1 VHAFGNRALGE
12 AGLAI
17 HFLERARRHSRGSES
32 LRRPVEITR
41 SLAKGRLPLY
51 TSIMV
56 SILRELFRHQA
67 HADASMLMAI
77 KRHQVALIDQE
88 LRKLIHHIL
97 VSHRFW
103 IHLSQGLPFNL
114 EVENVVPAT
123 FEELAARFQVTH
135 AQELAWLDRLQAV
148 DLARVLESQYL
159 PQGAVTVGE
168 ALTQVCL
175 HSHGHRAQ
183 CATRLRMLGGEP
195 PPGDYILWAK
205 DRPDPTWV

>member
-1 VHAFGNRALGE
+1 MV
-12 AGLAI
+12 AI
-17 HFLERARRHSRGSES
+17 LQ
-32 LRRPVEITR
+32 
-41 SLAKGRLPLY
+41 
-51 TSIMV
+51 
-56 SILRELFRHQA
+56 ELFRHQA

-77 KRHQVALIDQE
+77 KRHHVALIDQE
-88 LRKLIHHIL
+88 LRELIHHVL

-103 IHLSQGLPFNL
+103 VHLSQGLPFNV

-123 FEELAARFQVTH
+123 FDELAARFQATQ

-159 PQGAVTVGE
+159 PAGPVTVGE

-195 PPGDYILWAK
+195 PPVDYVLWVK
-205 DRPDPTWV
+205 DRPDPIWA

>member
-1 VHAFGNRALGE
+1 
-12 AGLAI
+12 
-17 HFLERARRHSRGSES
+17 
-32 LRRPVEITR
+32 
-41 SLAKGRLPLY
+41 
-51 TSIMV
+51 MV
-56 SILRELFRHQA
+56 AILRELFRHQA

-77 KRHQVALIDQE
+77 KRHQVALTDPE
-88 LRKLIHHIL
+88 LRNLIHHVL

-103 IHLSQGLPFNL
+103 VHLSQGLPFNV
-114 EVENVVPAT
+114 EAENVVPAT
-123 FEELAARFQVTH
+123 FDELAAGFQATQ

-159 PQGAVTVGE
+159 PTGPVTVGE

-183 CATRLRMLGGEP
+183 CATRLRLLGCEP
-195 PPGDYILWAK
+195 PPADYILWAK

>member
-1 VHAFGNRALGE
+1 MIA
-12 AGLAI
+12 
-17 HFLERARRHSRGSES
+17 
-32 LRRPVEITR
+32 
-41 SLAKGRLPLY
+41 
-51 TSIMV
+51 
-56 SILRELFRHQA
+56 ILRELFRHQA

-103 IHLSQGLPFNL
+103 IHLSQGLPFNV
-114 EVENVVPAT
+114 EVESVVPAT
-123 FEELAARFQVTH
+123 FDELAERFQTTQE
-135 AQELAWLDRLQAV
+135 QELAWLNQLQAV

-159 PQGAVTVGE
+159 PAGPVTVGE

-183 CATRLRMLGGEP
+183 CAARLRMLGGEP
-195 PPGDYILWAK
+195 PPADYILWAK
-205 DRPDPTWV
+205 NRPGPIWV